1 MSSRTMQEIVQSRTE
16 GDLHQVI
23 LDYRRLESEG
33 CIGDCTLR
41 RLALEVC
48 KELGI
53 PTYNIVFMMEKVA
66 MGAYRYFYE
75 AYFEQFTTLLPPL
88 DYEQLAK
95 ELLGEIED

>member
-1 MSSRTMQEIVQSRTE
+1 MSSRTMSEIIRSKTVE
-16 GDLHQVI
+16 DLHQVI

-41 RLALEVC
+41 RLAREVC

-53 PTYNIVFMMEKVA
+53 PTYNIVFMMEKTA

-75 AYFEQFTTLLPPL
+75 TYFEQLTTLLPPL
-88 DYEQLAK
+88 DYEELAK